1 MSNLETEPHET
12 VCAGRPAADPVREL
26 HVGRD
31 VVLGG
36 PRGLPVTRTLPGRDR
51 RMVGAWCFLD
61 AYGPADLTG
70 RTGMLVPPHPHT
82 GLQTVSWLVSG
93 EVLHRDSLGSEQ
105 LIRPGQLNLM
115 TAGRAIA
122 HSEETPAEHSRVQ
135 HRRVQPSAPHSPV
148 LQGVQLWVALPEPYR
163 RVEPHFEHHPGLP
176 VYVDGGASVTVLMGE
191 FAGAASPAQT
201 YSPLVGADATLLA
214 GSDARLPLEPGFE
227 YAALALSGRVEV
239 DGLPLTP
246 GPLLY
251 LGSGRS
257 HLAVRAERPARLLLL
272 GGEPFEEEI
281 VMWWNFVARSHE
293 EIVADREDWMA
304 GRRFGTVPGFNGPP
318 LPAPE
323 MPVTRLRPRGR
334 SRE

>member
-1 MSNLETEPHET
+1 VSNLEPDPRET
-12 VCAGRPAADPVREL
+12 VCASSATAQPVREL
-26 HVGRD
+26 HLGRE

-61 AYGPADLTG
+61 AYGPADLTS
-70 RTGMLVPPHPHT
+70 RPGMMVPPHPHT

-122 HSEETPAEHSRVQ
+122 HAEETPAE
-135 HRRVQPSAPHSPV
+135 HSPV

-176 VYVDGGASVTVLMGE
+176 VYVDGGVSVTVLMGD
-191 FAGAASPAQT
+191 FAGAASPART
-201 YSPLVGADATLLA
+201 YSPLVGADAALVA
-214 GSDARLPLEPGFE
+214 GADARLPLEPDFE
-227 YAALALSGRVEV
+227 YAALALSGDVEV
-239 DGLPLTP
+239 DGRPLAP

-257 HLAVRAERPARLLLL
+257 RLAVRAEQPARLLLL
-272 GGEPFEEEI
+272 GGEPFEEQI
-281 VMWWNFVARSHE
+281 VMWWNFVGRSHD

-304 GRRFGTVPGFNGPP
+304 GRRFGTVPRFDGPP

-323 MPVTRLRPRGR
+323 MPTTRLRPRGR
-334 SRE
+334 QR

>member
-1 MSNLETEPHET
+1 MSNLETEPEEA
-12 VCAGRPAADPVREL
+12 VSAGAPAARPVREL

-61 AYGPADLTG
+61 AYGPADLTT
-70 RTGMLVPPHPHT
+70 RTGMVVPPHPHT

-105 LIRPGQLNLM
+105 LIRPGQLSLM

-122 HSEETPAEHSRVQ
+122 HAEETPAE
-135 HRRVQPSAPHSPV
+135 HSPV

-163 RVEPHFEHHPGLP
+163 HVAPHFEHHPGLP
-176 VYVDGGASVTVLMGE
+176 VYVDGGASATVLMGE
-191 FAGAASPAQT
+191 FAGAASPART
-201 YSPLVGADATLLA
+201 YSPLVGVDATLDA
-214 GSDARLPLEPGFE
+214 GADARLPLEPDFE
-227 YAALALSGRVEV
+227 YAALALSGGVEV
-239 DGLPLTP
+239 DGLPLAP

-251 LGSGRS
+251 LGSSRS
-257 HLAVRAERPARLLLL
+257 RLAVRAERPARLLLL
-272 GGEPFEEEI
+272 GGEPFEERI
-281 VMWWNFVARSHE
+281 VMWWNFVGRSHE
-293 EIVADREDWMA
+293 EIVADREDWMS
-304 GRRFGTVPGFNGPP
+304 GRRFGTVSGFAGDP

-323 MPVTRLRPRGR
+323 MPVTRMRPRGR
-334 SRE
+334 QRE